1 MKKYYL
7 LSLAT
12 GLIMLFILQLL
23 SYINYL
29 LLDQG
34 VMNGLLDKT
43 LLLKTPLII
52 IPLIFIA
59 FSIVGLIIDYL
70 HHQK

>member
-7 LSLAT
+7 ISLAT

>member
-7 LSLAT
+7 ISLAT
-12 GLIMLFILQLL
+12 GLIMLFTLQLL
-23 SYINYL
+23 SYLNFL
-29 LLDQG
+29 LLEQG
-34 VMNGLLDKT
+34 VMNGFLDKT

-70 HHQK
+70 HHKK